1 MCVRYEANFKHVML
15 AVCLL
20 VQFQLSYSD
29 KQRYEMEERP
39 DVQKQ
44 ILVEIARKLPIFTRA
59 QSGGELS
66 SQVILCLLFSPQYI
80 ISPVVLS
87 TKSQKQVH

>member
-1 MCVRYEANFKHVML
+1 MRYEANFKHMML

-20 VQFQLSYSD
+20 VQFQLSYTD

-44 ILVEIARKLPIFTRA
+44 ILVEIARKLPISTRA
-59 QSGGELS
+59 QSGGKLPS
-66 SQVILCLLFSPQYI
+66 KVIFCLLFSHQYVI
-80 ISPVVLS
+80 FPLQP
-87 TKSQKQVH
+87 KCG